1 MKKDRA
7 IRVSIAIVILLLA
20 GVFCLLRSGRY
31 LVINQPERSDVIV
44 VLAGDHNDHRYW
56 GALELLRAGYGQK
69 MVVDAS
75 SELMYG
81 QTHAEHAS
89 AFVRQ
94 SAGSNQ
100 SQISVCTITNDSTVQ
115 EASDIR
121 NCLALLH
128 PAPQSALVVTSDFH
142 TRRALSIV
150 RSRLPQYRWS
160 VAAVNDSTIF
170 GQPWWRNREWAK
182 VTLYEWEKLV
192 WWQCFESWRKKI

>member
-7 IRVSIAIVILLLA
+7 IRASISIVILVLA

-44 VLAGDHNDHRYW
+44 VLAGDHDDHRYW

-69 MVVDAS
+69 MVVDATS
-75 SELMYG
+75 DLMYG
-81 QTHAEHAS
+81 QTYAEHAS
-89 AFVRQ
+89 AFVRR

-100 SQISVCTITNDSTVQ
+100 SQISVCTITNDSPVQ

-142 TRRALSIV
+142 TRRALSIM

-182 VTLYEWEKLV
+182 VALYEWEKLV
-192 WWQCFESWRKKI
+192 WWQCFESWRK